1 MVFRMDKHEI
11 GYIIKGNVNMFIW
24 FVSIEENN

>member
-11 GYIIKGNVNMFIW
+11 GYIINLNVNMLIG
-24 FVSIEENN
+24 FVNIEENN